1 MCVLAFISVRKA
13 SRSCSNKA
21 QLENKHTKKVLAEGV
36 AFAIQTAGGGKEK
49 LRCVYGKGKK
59 REKERKRER
68 KVSIEGGQ
76 TSMTFYG

>member
-36 AFAIQTAGGGKEK
+36 AFAIQTAGGREGKVAV
-49 LRCVYGKGKK
+49 CVWKREKK
-59 REKERKRER
+59 RERE